1 MSLIWSQVSVKY
13 DKIPVLKFQ
22 YNAGWEKKATITLQ
36 VAWDKHC
43 AIREEQRVGTEHYSP
58 VHGTFSNWCYT
69 TRKKKVVLLE
79 HWKGVEKAQKYYL
92 HFFFQTFPHS
102 PCKLNRTPT
111 KSFAVTAKVNP
122 LSNFSD
128 CPGSLHCKRKIK
140 FYASDYEHHTSQSKH
155 GQPGLRLSG
164 TENVQQL

>member
-1 MSLIWSQVSVKY
+1 MQL
-13 DKIPVLKFQ
+13 
-22 YNAGWEKKATITLQ
+22 EKSKELAQSTTALSMALFLTGATPP
-36 VAWDKHC
+36 
-43 AIREEQRVGTEHYSP
+43 E
-58 VHGTFSNWCYT
+58 
-69 TRKKKVVLLE
+69 KKKVVLLE

-102 PCKLNRTPT
+102 PSKLNRTPT